1 VVYLVKDCQPV
12 FFAAVIRILARR
24 EICRLT
30 GWSRIPTDAS
40 VQAAVIKTRRVI
52 SIATFQ
58 TENFLQR
65 HFWDQDVD
73 SRRLE
78 DFVDASLMQMELYGA
93 PKVGDLW
100 PR

>member
-1 VVYLVKDCQPV
+1 MVYLVEDCQPV
-12 FFAAVIRILARR
+12 FSAAVTRILVRR

-30 GWSRIPTDAS
+30 AWSRVPTDAS
-40 VQAAVIKTRRVI
+40 ALPAVIKTRMVI
-52 SIATFQ
+52 STATFQ
-58 TENFLQR
+58 IENFLQR

-78 DFVDASLMQMELYGA
+78 DFVDASLMRMELFGA
-93 PKVGDLW
+93 PKVGDSW